1 MEYCRNKNFNAEV
14 ITLLEL
20 TTFWKKVQFLS
31 IDHGSNHRTNI
42 YIWRTGDNFI
52 QILFIQEYLT
62 SAEHLYPL
70 V

>member
-1 MEYCRNKNFNAEV
+1 MEYFRNKNFNAEV

-42 YIWRTGDNFI
+42 YGELEIIHSNFI
-52 QILFIQEYLT
+52 YSRVFMT
-62 SAEHLYPL
+62 SAEHLYSL

>member
-1 MEYCRNKNFNAEV
+1 MEYFRNKNFNAEV

-42 YIWRTGDNFI
+42 YGELEIISFKFYLFKSIW
-52 QILFIQEYLT
+52 
-62 SAEHLYPL
+62 HLPNISTL
-70 V
+70 